1 MSGRGV
7 ELDLCPLQEKARLS
21 NVGWDPGFQME
32 METPF
37 EGGSACTCRFA
48 GIITQPDPALFP
60 LRLYIHKV
68 AFSLVLHIMSKKR
81 GREASP
87 IS

>member
-21 NVGWDPGFQME
+21 SVGPDPEFQME
-32 METPF
+32 METLF
-37 EGGSACTCRFA
+37 EGGSACTCRLA
-48 GIITQPDPALFP
+48 GIITQPFLFP
-60 LRLYIHKV
+60 LRLHIHKV